1 MDNELFEKAPIPEAY
16 FSLAMPVVLSMLVTL
31 VYYMVDTYFIAHT
44 GNTDMVA
51 GVSLTAPVF
60 TVMIA
65 LGDIFG
71 LGGSSVI
78 SRLFGQHRFADGK
91 RLSAFCFYAAIATGL
106 LILVLGLA
114 FRDPMLAL
122 LGATDDTWQYA
133 SDFYTLIIVG
143 SPFIIVSM
151 TPSNLLRTEGHAVQ
165 SMIGSV
171 AGTAVNIVLNP
182 LFIHGFGWGAAGS
195 AGATVI
201 ANICTDA
208 YFVWFTLRHSS
219 NLSIDPRTV
228 IDRAR
233 RRLAVTAREVGSIL
247 AIGIPSAITNLTQSV
262 GIVMI
267 NLFLLPYGTDAV
279 AAMGIAL
286 KVIMIAVLVF
296 VGFAFGAQPLIGYN
310 YGARNMPRLRGIL
323 RFSYLFLSLFAL
335 VMTVVL
341 SLSDRLL
348 MGFFIEDATIITLG
362 AGMLRVQLLS
372 LVCVAV
378 VMVTTCTF
386 QSAGKAVGAFVLSI
400 SRQGVML
407 AITLFVG
414 SRLAGYQGVIAAQA
428 IAESEGSTSTA
439 VFGYRN
445 VRFGDGYVGRYADK
459 TYSIDESE
467 GNVVTLLDRIENE
480 LVNGELKPVI
490 LSCGPLPM
498 MKAVAAR
505 AAKPRNEAQQSME
518 QRIGCG
524 YGTCVLCT
532 VDTAEGRLKVCSDGP
547 VFTREQLGWGE

>member
-31 VYYMVDTYFIAHT
+31 VYNMVDTYFIAHT

-341 SLSDRLL
+341 SLSDRLHGIL
-348 MGFFIEDATIITLG
+348 HRGRHHHH
-362 AGMLRVQLLS
+362 AGRRH
-372 LVCVAV
+372 AAG
-378 VMVTTCTF
+378 
-386 QSAGKAVGAFVLSI
+386 SAAEPGVRSRRDGHDLHLPVR
-400 SRQGVML
+400 RQG
-407 AITLFVG
+407 G
-414 SRLAGYQGVIAAQA
+414 RRLCAVDQQAGCDAGDYP
-428 IAESEGSTSTA
+428 
-439 VFGYRN
+439 
-445 VRFGDGYVGRYADK
+445 VRR
-459 TYSIDESE
+459 
-467 GNVVTLLDRIENE
+467 
-480 LVNGELKPVI
+480 
-490 LSCGPLPM
+490 LP
-498 MKAVAAR
+498 A
-505 AAKPRNEAQQSME
+505 
-518 QRIGCG
+518 
-524 YGTCVLCT
+524 
-532 VDTAEGRLKVCSDGP
+532 GRLSGCNRRAGHRRSADRDCGGHP
-547 VFTREQLGWGE
+547 VRRDVA

>member
-31 VYYMVDTYFIAHT
+31 VYNMVDTYFIAHT

-310 YGARNMPRLRGIL
+310 YGARNMPRL
-323 RFSYLFLSLFAL
+323 
-335 VMTVVL
+335 
-341 SLSDRLL
+341 
-348 MGFFIEDATIITLG
+348 
-362 AGMLRVQLLS
+362 
-372 LVCVAV
+372 VCVAV

-428 IAESEGSTSTA
+428 IADLLTA
-439 VFGYRN
+439 IV
-445 VRFGDGYVGRYADK
+445 A
-459 TYSIDESE
+459 
-467 GNVVTLLDRIENE
+467 
-480 LVNGELKPVI
+480 VI
-490 LSCGPLPM
+490 LFVVMLPELRSR
-498 MKAVAAR
+498 KAR
-505 AAKPRNEAQQSME
+505 
-518 QRIGCG
+518 
-524 YGTCVLCT
+524 
-532 VDTAEGRLKVCSDGP
+532 
-547 VFTREQLGWGE
+547 

>member
-1 MDNELFEKAPIPEAY
+1 
-16 FSLAMPVVLSMLVTL
+16 
-31 VYYMVDTYFIAHT
+31 
-44 GNTDMVA
+44 
-51 GVSLTAPVF
+51 
-60 TVMIA
+60 
-65 LGDIFG
+65 
-71 LGGSSVI
+71 
-78 SRLFGQHRFADGK
+78 
-91 RLSAFCFYAAIATGL
+91 
-106 LILVLGLA
+106 
-114 FRDPMLAL
+114 
-122 LGATDDTWQYA
+122 
-133 SDFYTLIIVG
+133 
-143 SPFIIVSM
+143 
-151 TPSNLLRTEGHAVQ
+151 
-165 SMIGSV
+165 MIGSV

-195 AGATVI
+195 AGATAI

-428 IAESEGSTSTA
+428 IADLLTA
-439 VFGYRN
+439 IV
-445 VRFGDGYVGRYADK
+445 A
-459 TYSIDESE
+459 
-467 GNVVTLLDRIENE
+467 
-480 LVNGELKPVI
+480 VI
-490 LSCGPLPM
+490 LFVMMLPELRSR
-498 MKAVAAR
+498 KAR
-505 AAKPRNEAQQSME
+505 
-518 QRIGCG
+518 
-524 YGTCVLCT
+524 
-532 VDTAEGRLKVCSDGP
+532 
-547 VFTREQLGWGE
+547 

>member
-31 VYYMVDTYFIAHT
+31 VYNMVDTYFIAHT

-71 LGGSSVI
+71 LGGSPVI

-195 AGATVI
+195 AGATAI

-310 YGARNMPRLRGIL
+310 YGARNM
-323 RFSYLFLSLFAL
+323 A
-335 VMTVVL
+335 
-341 SLSDRLL
+341 
-348 MGFFIEDATIITLG
+348 
-362 AGMLRVQLLS
+362 
-372 LVCVAV
+372 
-378 VMVTTCTF
+378 
-386 QSAGKAVGAFVLSI
+386 
-400 SRQGVML
+400 
-407 AITLFVG
+407 
-414 SRLAGYQGVIAAQA
+414 
-428 IAESEGSTSTA
+428 STA
-439 VFGYRN
+439 RHSAFFLPVPVP
-445 VRFGDGYVGRYADK
+445 VRPGD
-459 TYSIDESE
+459 
-467 GNVVTLLDRIENE
+467 DR
-480 LVNGELKPVI
+480 GAQPV
-490 LSCGPLPM
+490 
-498 MKAVAAR
+498 
-505 AAKPRNEAQQSME
+505 
-518 QRIGCG
+518 
-524 YGTCVLCT
+524 
-532 VDTAEGRLKVCSDGP
+532 
-547 VFTREQLGWGE
+547 

>member
-1 MDNELFEKAPIPEAY
+1 MDNELFEKAPIPKAY

-31 VYYMVDTYFIAHT
+31 VYNMVDTYFIAHT

-233 RRLAVTAREVGSIL
+233 RRLGDSIRAIARLLGRDPGTVSREVERNRNPESGGYEPYRAQQKAADRLKRPKPRKAAEGTRLWDEIAAGLRRHWSPEQIANRLRLDFPDNGDMHASVETIYQAIYLQARGELKQELKRAMRQGRTARRPQGGQGRKPRFREPMAMISERPPEIEDRAVPGHWEGDLITGSRNKS
-247 AIGIPSAITNLTQSV
+247 AIGTLVERTTRFTILLHLPDGHDAEHVQQAIIDKMQHLPKLLRNSLTWDQGAELALHKRIGASLDMAVYFCDPHSPWQRGTNENTNGLLRQYFPKGTDLSV
-262 GIVMI
+262 YPEDY
-267 NLFLLPYGTDAV
+267 LDAV
-279 AAMGIAL
+279 AEEL
-286 KVIMIAVLVF
+286 
-296 VGFAFGAQPLIGYN
+296 N
-310 YGARNMPRLRGIL
+310 DRPRK
-323 RFSYLFLSLFAL
+323 
-335 VMTVVL
+335 
-341 SLSDRLL
+341 
-348 MGFFIEDATIITLG
+348 TLG
-362 AGMLRVQLLS
+362 FM
-372 LVCVAV
+372 
-378 VMVTTCTF
+378 
-386 QSAGKAVGAFVLSI
+386 KP
-400 SRQGVML
+400 
-407 AITLFVG
+407 
-414 SRLAGYQGVIAAQA
+414 
-428 IAESEGSTSTA
+428 SE
-439 VFGYRN
+439 
-445 VRFGDGYVGRYADK
+445 K
-459 TYSIDESE
+459 IIE
-467 GNVVTLLDRIENE
+467 LLD
-480 LVNGELKPVI
+480 
-490 LSCGPLPM
+490 
-498 MKAVAAR
+498 AA
-505 AAKPRNEAQQSME
+505 
-518 QRIGCG
+518 
-524 YGTCVLCT
+524 
-532 VDTAEGRLKVCSDGP
+532 
-547 VFTREQLGWGE
+547 

>member
-1 MDNELFEKAPIPEAY
+1 M
-16 FSLAMPVVLSMLVTL
+16 
-31 VYYMVDTYFIAHT
+31 
-44 GNTDMVA
+44 
-51 GVSLTAPVF
+51 
-60 TVMIA
+60 
-65 LGDIFG
+65 
-71 LGGSSVI
+71 
-78 SRLFGQHRFADGK
+78 
-91 RLSAFCFYAAIATGL
+91 
-106 LILVLGLA
+106 
-114 FRDPMLAL
+114 
-122 LGATDDTWQYA
+122 
-133 SDFYTLIIVG
+133 
-143 SPFIIVSM
+143 
-151 TPSNLLRTEGHAVQ
+151 
-165 SMIGSV
+165 
-171 AGTAVNIVLNP
+171 
-182 LFIHGFGWGAAGS
+182 
-195 AGATVI
+195 I

-296 VGFAFGAQPLIGYN
+296 VGFAFGAQPLIDYN

-428 IAESEGSTSTA
+428 IADLLTA
-439 VFGYRN
+439 IV
-445 VRFGDGYVGRYADK
+445 A
-459 TYSIDESE
+459 
-467 GNVVTLLDRIENE
+467 
-480 LVNGELKPVI
+480 VI
-490 LSCGPLPM
+490 LFVVMLPELRSR
-498 MKAVAAR
+498 KAR
-505 AAKPRNEAQQSME
+505 
-518 QRIGCG
+518 
-524 YGTCVLCT
+524 
-532 VDTAEGRLKVCSDGP
+532 
-547 VFTREQLGWGE
+547 

>member
-31 VYYMVDTYFIAHT
+31 VYNMVDTYFIAHT

-182 LFIHGFGWGAAGS
+182 L
-195 AGATVI
+195 
-201 ANICTDA
+201 
-208 YFVWFTLRHSS
+208 FTLRHSS

-428 IAESEGSTSTA
+428 IADLLTA
-439 VFGYRN
+439 IV
-445 VRFGDGYVGRYADK
+445 A
-459 TYSIDESE
+459 
-467 GNVVTLLDRIENE
+467 
-480 LVNGELKPVI
+480 VI
-490 LSCGPLPM
+490 LFVVMLPELRSR
-498 MKAVAAR
+498 KAR
-505 AAKPRNEAQQSME
+505 
-518 QRIGCG
+518 
-524 YGTCVLCT
+524 
-532 VDTAEGRLKVCSDGP
+532 
-547 VFTREQLGWGE
+547 

>member
-16 FSLAMPVVLSMLVTL
+16 FSLAMPVVLSMLITL
-31 VYYMVDTYFIAHT
+31 VYNMVDTYFIAHT

-233 RRLAVTAREVGSIL
+233 RRLA
-247 AIGIPSAITNLTQSV
+247 ITNLTQSV

-428 IAESEGSTSTA
+428 IADLLTA
-439 VFGYRN
+439 IV
-445 VRFGDGYVGRYADK
+445 A
-459 TYSIDESE
+459 
-467 GNVVTLLDRIENE
+467 
-480 LVNGELKPVI
+480 VI
-490 LSCGPLPM
+490 LFVVMLPELRSR
-498 MKAVAAR
+498 KAR
-505 AAKPRNEAQQSME
+505 
-518 QRIGCG
+518 
-524 YGTCVLCT
+524 
-532 VDTAEGRLKVCSDGP
+532 
-547 VFTREQLGWGE
+547 